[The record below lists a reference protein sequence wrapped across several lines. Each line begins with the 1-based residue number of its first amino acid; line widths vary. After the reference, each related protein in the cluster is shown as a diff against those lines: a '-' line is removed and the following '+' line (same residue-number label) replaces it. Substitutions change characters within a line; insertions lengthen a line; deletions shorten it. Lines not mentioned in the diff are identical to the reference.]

1 MKLLRLTLIIVFVLS
16 ILLFAGFKGY
26 QMKNEDN
33 CGPVIQCDSDHIKLS
48 TKSQS
53 MDLLKGVK
61 AYDKKDG
68 NVSDSLVV
76 ENLSKINLDG
86 TRTITYA
93 AFDSD
98 QHITKATRVLIYSDY
113 VPPRFQLSK
122 PLSFVV
128 GADNILENMTV
139 LDSIDGDLTN
149 KVKYI
154 VEDDNF
160 GKSEGSY
167 LVEFQVTNSAGQT
180 AFLPAKVKF
189 HYPNGQ
195 QNLIPD
201 ILLDHYILY
210 LKKGTAFD
218 AKEHINGV
226 QMNGRMYKL
235 SDGITSDPD
244 MVSKEA
250 ILVNSD
256 VNNTEVGTYEVNYSM
271 TNDAGITGTTKL
283 IVVVEE

>member
-1 MKLLRLTLIIVFVLS
+1 MKLLRLTVIFVFVLS
-16 ILLFAGFKGY
+16 ILLFAGFIGY

-33 CGPVIQCDSDHIKLS
+33 LGPDIQCDSDHIKLS
-48 TKSQS
+48 TKSQNL
-53 MDLLKGVK
+53 DFLKGVT

-76 ENLSKINLDG
+76 ENLSKMNLDG

-128 GADNILENMTV
+128 GVDNILENMTV
-139 LDSIDGDLTN
+139 MDSIDGDLTN

-154 VEDDNF
+154 VEDNNF
-160 GKSEGSY
+160 GNSEGSY

-180 AFLPAKVKF
+180 AFLPAKVEF

-195 QNLIPD
+195 QNLIPA
-201 ILLDHYILY
+201 ISLDHYILY
-210 LKKGTAFD
+210 IKKGTIFD
-218 AKEHINGV
+218 AKAHIIGI
-226 QMNGRMYKL
+226 QLNGRTYKL
-235 SDGITSDPD
+235 SDSIIPDPD
-244 MVSKEA
+244 TVSKEA

-256 VNNTEVGTYEVNYSM
+256 VNNAEVGTYEVNYSM
-271 TNDAGITGTTKL
+271 TSDTGITGTTKL